1 MNPEL
6 EAILKAYDAA
16 KQAVGPDQKHLLAI
30 YKARLE
36 ELLQRHRG
44 VSRATLEKTIQL
56 AYRRWLKAQEKP
68 SSLPPQ
74 A

>member
-16 KQAVGPDQKHLLAI
+16 KQAVGADEKYLLAI
-30 YKARLE
+30 YNARLE
-36 ELLQRHRG
+36 ELQQRHPSL
-44 VSRATLEKTIQL
+44 SRASLEKTIQL

>member
-16 KQAVGPDQKHLLAI
+16 TQALGDDAVRLKDIYESRLADVLDRHPSLSHS
-30 YKARLE
+30 A
-36 ELLQRHRG
+36 LQLA
-44 VSRATLEKTIQL
+44 VEL
-56 AYRRWLKAQEKP
+56 AYRRWKKAQEKFP
-68 SSLPPQ
+68 SLPSQ

>member
-16 KQAVGPDQKHLLAI
+16 KQAVGAEQKQFVAI
-30 YKARLE
+30 YKAKVD
-36 ELLQRHRG
+36 ELLLRHSSL
-44 VSRATLEKTIQL
+44 SRAKLEQTIQL
-56 AYRRWLKAQEKP
+56 AYRRWIKAQEKP